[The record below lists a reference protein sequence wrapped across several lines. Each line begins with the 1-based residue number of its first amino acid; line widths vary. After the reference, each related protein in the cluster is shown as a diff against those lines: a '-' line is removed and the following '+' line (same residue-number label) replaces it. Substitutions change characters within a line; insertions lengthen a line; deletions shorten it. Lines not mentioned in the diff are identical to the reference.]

1 MQPVWLQTVFKL
13 KKRNLKYGYS
23 NIHQDLIN
31 RSLEGDGIAQ
41 SKLYMLYSKAMYN
54 TCLRITNNEDDARDV
69 LQEAFIS
76 AYRNLGSYKGE
87 AAFGAWLKRI
97 VVNRALNH
105 LKRKQLEIDTLD
117 IDTHDIALEDK
128 YEEDDRGYSI
138 ERIREAIKKLPEG
151 YRVVFSLY
159 LLEGY
164 DHQEIADILGITV
177 STSKSQYNRA
187 KKKMRELLSEMND
200 D

>member
-1 MQPVWLQTVFKL
+1 MKKEKL
-13 KKRNLKYGYS
+13 KPGYY
-23 NIHQDLIN
+23 NIHQGLID
-31 RSLEGDGIAQ
+31 RSLEGDQSAQ
-41 SKLYMLYSKAMYN
+41 NRLYMLYSKAMYN
-54 TCLRITNNEDDARDV
+54 SCLRITNDEDDAKDV

-76 AYRNLGSYKGE
+76 AFRNLGSYKGE

-97 VVNRALNH
+97 VVNKAINH
-105 LKRKQLEIDTLD
+105 IKKKQIEIASLD
-117 IDTHDIALEDK
+117 IEQHDLALENNTDE
-128 YEEDDRGYSI
+128 YDISYST
-138 ERIREAIKKLPEG
+138 EMIREAIQKLPKG

-187 KKKMRELLSEMND
+187 KKKLKELLTEEAHGQET
-200 D
+200 

>member
-1 MQPVWLQTVFKL
+1 V
-13 KKRNLKYGYS
+13 KKRNLEYGYS
-23 NIHQDLIN
+23 NIHQDLID

-54 TCLRITNNEDDARDV
+54 TCLRITNNEDDASDV
-69 LQEAFIS
+69 LQEAFVS
-76 AYRNLGSYKGE
+76 AFRNLATYKGE
-87 AAFGAWLKRI
+87 ASFGAWLKRI

-105 LKRKQLEIDTLD
+105 LKRKQIELASLNVIQ
-117 IDTHDIALEDK
+117 HDIAIEDK
-128 YEEDDRGYSI
+128 YDEDEKMYSI
-138 ERIREAIKKLPEG
+138 EKIREAIKMLPEG

-187 KKKMRELLSEMND
+187 KRKMRELLTE
-200 D
+200 

>member
-1 MQPVWLQTVFKL
+1 MKQ
-13 KKRNLKYGYS
+13 GYS
-23 NIHQDLIN
+23 NIHQDLID
-31 RSLEGDGIAQ
+31 RSLEGDEVAQ

-54 TCLRITNNEDDARDV
+54 SCLRITNDADEAKDV

-76 AYRNLGSYKGE
+76 AFRNLGSYKGE

-97 VVNRALNH
+97 VVNKAINH
-105 LKRKQLEIDTLD
+105 IKRKQLEITQLD
-117 IDTHDIALEDK
+117 VDVHDIAFETDQEFEDQI
-128 YEEDDRGYSI
+128 YTV
-138 ERIREAIKKLPEG
+138 ERIREAIQELPEG

-164 DHQEIADILGITV
+164 DHQEIADILGISV

-187 KKKMRELLSEMND
+187 KKKLKELLREESNG
-200 D
+200 